1 MKGSQSS
8 KPING
13 HKGDIPYYVPVSH
26 TQDPNIGWFDT
37 EQRRQHDGCRH
48 PGAEWAPGHQN
59 VNSTD

>member
-13 HKGDIPYYVPVSH
+13 CKGDIPYYVPVRI
-26 TQDPNIGWFDT
+26 TQDPNRLIWYWAGPVL
-37 EQRRQHDGCRH
+37 HDGSRH